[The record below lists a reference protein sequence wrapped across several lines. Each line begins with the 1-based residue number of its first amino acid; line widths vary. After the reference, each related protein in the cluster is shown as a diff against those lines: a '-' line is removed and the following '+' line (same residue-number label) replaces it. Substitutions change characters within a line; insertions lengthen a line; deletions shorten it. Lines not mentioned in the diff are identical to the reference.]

1 MDNLNLDQLYKK
13 LIENFND
20 EKECE
25 KYKILF
31 EKKILN
37 EKPFNSKNYQTLD
50 IITSNYP
57 DKKIRILDYG
67 CGGGR
72 LTFYLY
78 SLGYRNIKGCD
89 VLDNYGKEKSNQID
103 KNNSLFSKI
112 LNEDNIF
119 SSCKQFSENGE
130 NLTIYKDKSFDLI
143 LSEYVL
149 EHCHNLEG
157 YTDEC
162 ARLLDNN
169 GSAYLTFGQRLKP
182 VENHINTMFIH
193 WFPKFILNFWL
204 DVFRK
209 EQGGSRYYKKLL
221 NLKSVF
227 YFIKLFN
234 SKFKKVDW
242 LTPRYLTDV
251 NIKFYKR
258 RKKMRLFFNYL
269 FKLKII
275 GNIIRFIVSYFS
287 NPKFIIYK

>member
-1 MDNLNLDQLYKK
+1 
-13 LIENFND
+13 
-20 EKECE
+20 
-25 KYKILF
+25 
-31 EKKILN
+31 
-37 EKPFNSKNYQTLD
+37 
-50 IITSNYP
+50 
-57 DKKIRILDYG
+57 
-67 CGGGR
+67 
-72 LTFYLY
+72 
-78 SLGYRNIKGCD
+78 
-89 VLDNYGKEKSNQID
+89 
-103 KNNSLFSKI
+103 
-112 LNEDNIF
+112 
-119 SSCKQFSENGE
+119 
-130 NLTIYKDKSFDLI
+130 
-143 LSEYVL
+143 
-149 EHCHNLEG
+149 
-157 YTDEC
+157 
-162 ARLLDNN
+162 
-169 GSAYLTFGQRLKP
+169 
-182 VENHINTMFIH
+182 MFIH

-275 GNIIRFIVSYFS
+275 GNIIRLIVSYFS